1 MHVLAE
7 GWGLEID
14 HGDEWLFVRLVSHG
28 DQQSSEPP
36 LAETVW
42 DLAEQTRKHRVAFE
56 IDDRTVLRSWIV
68 GQLIL
73 LKKRFEM
80 QRGFFRLTGITPH
93 NYKVIEL
100 MGLSERFHNYRDR
113 EAAVM
118 GWK

>member
-1 MHVLAE
+1 MHALAP
-7 GWGLEID
+7 GWGLEVEN
-14 HGDEWLFVRLVSHG
+14 GDDWMFVRLSSQG
-28 DQQSSEPP
+28 DQQDPEPP

-42 DLAEQTRKHRVAFE
+42 ELAEQAGKNHVAFE
-56 IDDRTVLRSWIV
+56 IDENTMLRSWIV

-80 QRGFFRLTGITPH
+80 PGGFFRLTGFSPH
-93 NYKVIEL
+93 NYKVIEM
-100 MGLSERFHNYRDR
+100 MGLGERFHNYRDR

>member
-1 MHVLAE
+1 MHALAP

-14 HGDEWLFVRLVSHG
+14 QGDDWMFVRLVSVG
-28 DQQSSEPP
+28 EQPSTEPP
-36 LAETVW
+36 LAEAVW
-42 DLAEQTRKHRVAFE
+42 ELAEQSHKHRVAFE
-56 IDDRTVLRSWIV
+56 IDNGMMLRSWIV

-80 QRGFFRLTGITPH
+80 QQGFFRLTGIGDH

-100 MGLSERFHNYRDR
+100 MGLGERFHNYRDR